1 MLSQSEARLQQE
13 CWMYFWNNYPE
24 MRGLFF
30 RIKNE
35 DHNRIAGARNK
46 ATGVVSGVADSCLLW
61 RGTAIF
67 IEFKTETGRQS
78 NAQIVWQGIVTD
90 SGYQYYIIRSL
101 SGFIAL
107 CHQLGL

>member
-1 MLSQSEARLQQE
+1 
-13 CWMYFWNNYPE
+13 MYFWNNYPE

-35 DHNRIAGARNK
+35 DHNAITGARNK
-46 ATGVVSGVADSCLLW
+46 ATGVIPGVADSCLLW
-61 RGTAIF
+61 RGTAVF

-78 NAQIVWQGIVTD
+78 EVQKAWSELVSV
-90 SGYQYYIIRSL
+90 SGYQYFIIRTLDEFKS
-101 SGFIAL
+101 L